1 MQSVLWFWLGSIVGS
16 LVGVFTMSLLQAS
29 RDSSDE

>member
-1 MQSVLWFWLGSIVGS
+1 MQSVLWFWLGSVVGS
-16 LVGVFTMSLLQAS
+16 LVGVFAMCLLQAS